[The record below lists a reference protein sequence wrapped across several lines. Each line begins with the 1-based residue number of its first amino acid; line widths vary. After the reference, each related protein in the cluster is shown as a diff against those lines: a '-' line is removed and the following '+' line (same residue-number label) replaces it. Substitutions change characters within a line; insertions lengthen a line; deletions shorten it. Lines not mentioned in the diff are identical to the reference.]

1 MADLSLPAVP
11 PIRCPAPGC
20 GWEQRHVELSAADC
34 GIFAISHRCE
44 NGHCRQWMVVLYRV
58 SMGRELAARILGV
71 KPRLGRDETSYRASL
86 RQFPE
91 LQTDDGADRIE
102 FMVAVA
108 SLFGWLQS
116 APSRPAIEPTH
127 RRRLRPGARPTPK

>member
-1 MADLSLPAVP
+1 M
-11 PIRCPAPGC
+11 
-20 GWEQRHVELSAADC
+20 ELSAADC
-34 GIFAISHRCE
+34 GIFAVSHRCE
-44 NGHCRQWMVVLYRV
+44 NGRCRQWMVVLYRV

-71 KPRLGRDETSYRASL
+71 KPRLGRDEASYRASL

-108 SLFGWLQS
+108 GLFGWLQA
-116 APSRPAIEPTH
+116 APSTPALEPTR
-127 RRRLRPGARPTPK
+127 RRRLRPDARPAPK